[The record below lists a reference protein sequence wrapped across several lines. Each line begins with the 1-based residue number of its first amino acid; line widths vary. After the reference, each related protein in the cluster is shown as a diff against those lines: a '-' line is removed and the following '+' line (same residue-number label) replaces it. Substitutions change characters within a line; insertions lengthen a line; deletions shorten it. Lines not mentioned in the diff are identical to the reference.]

1 LKSNFLSEEPAIF
14 NIVPKI
20 FAEKTNILSGM
31 STRRGGGQSERF
43 GMNLGSHVRD
53 EPENVAVN
61 KKIFFAHIG
70 LSEKNLALPLQ
81 CHSTNVCAIVA
92 PGQYEACDALITL
105 QQHVILAVTIAD
117 CVPVMLLDPKTPAVG
132 IVHAGWRGTSGGIV
146 QKTVVKMIQEYKTD
160 PAQVLVFIG
169 PSAGKCCYE
178 VGNEVAVLFGKKSVP
193 YSKTFLDLK
202 NENRLQLLQ
211 VGVKAEHIEVSAFCT
226 ICEKELFH
234 SFRRDGRNAG
244 RMMAFICITN

>member
-1 LKSNFLSEEPAIF
+1 LKSSFPSEDPAVL

-20 FAEKTNILSGM
+20 FAEKTNILAGM
-31 STRRGGGQSERF
+31 STRRGCDPSERF
-43 GMNLGSHVRD
+43 GMNLGSPIGD
-53 EPENVAVN
+53 EPKNVAAN
-61 KKIFFAHIG
+61 KKIFFAHFG

-81 CHSTNVCAIVA
+81 CHSTTVCAIIA

-105 QQHVILAVTIAD
+105 QQHIILAVTIAD
-117 CVPVMLLDPKTPAVG
+117 CVPIMLLDPIIPAVG

-160 PAQVLVFIG
+160 PAQVLAFIG

-178 VGNEVAVLFGKKSVP
+178 VGNEVAVMFGKKSVP
-193 YSKTFLDLK
+193 FNKTFLDLK
-202 NENRLQLLQ
+202 NENMLQLLQ